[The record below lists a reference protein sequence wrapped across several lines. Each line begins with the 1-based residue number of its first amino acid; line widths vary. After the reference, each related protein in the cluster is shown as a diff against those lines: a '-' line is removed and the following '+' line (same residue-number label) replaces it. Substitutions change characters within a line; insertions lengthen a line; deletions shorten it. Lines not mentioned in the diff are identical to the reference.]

1 MHWGKNGCFAHLQII
16 IPYTLN
22 KNILEMRISK
32 QFSEDKVQVAN
43 KYERG
48 SMSWTISF

>member
-16 IPYTLN
+16 ILYTLN

-32 QFSEDKVQVAN
+32 QFSEEKVQVAN

-48 SMSWTISF
+48 SMS